1 MSTDFQVIATNASA
15 PFTLKLHRGDG
26 MLLLAMNWKS
36 STPPADFVGF
46 AIEYR
51 EPGGDRFWSVN
62 NRLSFPAPDGTIS
75 SARASSRLAPIQKF
89 RWVHFP
95 MNANLPGLFTYR
107 VTPVFMNERR
117 ELSYGEP
124 QQADIAL
131 HRATY
136 PGQLNIAYTRGFV
149 SSQAFVDRYV
159 TATDGIETLLPKK
172 ADDGLDFTPSHPK
185 AAQALAWMGFEARE
199 EILGLLDL
207 AIADASATVRIV
219 AYDIN
224 DPAIVSRLESLG
236 PRLWAIIDD
245 SATHG
250 KPDSAESHTAGRL
263 ALSAGA
269 DHVIRQHCKGLQ
281 HNKFIVVS
289 GDTVK
294 SALCG
299 STNFTW
305 RGQFVQNNNVVSV
318 SGASAIKP
326 FLTAFDQY
334 WDNAISTAATWRSL
348 GLKGINARITFSPHS
363 ADNAALAA
371 IGADIAKA
379 RSSVFYSLAFLN
391 QTSGPVT
398 DAIHT
403 VTEAPGIF
411 VYGIA
416 DKPVGGFNISL
427 PDGKIAPVSP
437 AALSDHL
444 PEPFKSEPTGGFGTR
459 MHHKFVV
466 IDFDKPTARVYT
478 GSYNFSTAADLKNG
492 ENLLVI
498 KDRRI
503 ATSYMVE
510 ALSIFDHY
518 HFRVLQA
525 KAKTKAL
532 SLKLPLQ
539 FPALPPGGKPPSPT
553 RSASAIANFLPDA
566 KK

>member
-51 EPGGDRFWSVN
+51 EPGADRFWAVS
-62 NRLSFPAPDGTIS
+62 NRLAFPAPDGSIS
-75 SARASSRLAPIQKF
+75 TARASSRLAPIQKF

-95 MNANLPGLFTYR
+95 RNADLPGPFTYR

-131 HRATY
+131 HRATF

-149 SSQAFVDRYV
+149 SSQAFVDRFV
-159 TATDGIETLLPKK
+159 TTTDGIETLLPKK

-185 AAQALAWMGFEARE
+185 SNEALVWMGFEARE
-199 EILGLLDL
+199 EILTLLDQ
-207 AIADASATVRIV
+207 AIADPTAIVRIA

-245 SATHG
+245 SASHG
-250 KPDSAESHTAGRL
+250 KPDSAESHTAARL
-263 ALSAGA
+263 AVSAGP
-269 DHVIRQHCKGLQ
+269 DHVLRQHCGGLQ
-281 HNKFIVVS
+281 HNKFIVVA
-289 GDTVK
+289 GEVVQA
-294 SALCG
+294 ALCG

-318 SGASAIKP
+318 SGPAAIKP
-326 FLTAFDQY
+326 FITAFDQY
-334 WDNAISTAATWRSL
+334 WDDTISTAANWRSL
-348 GLKGINARITFSPHS
+348 GLKGINARITFSPHA
-363 ADNAALAA
+363 ADNAALAS

-398 DAIHT
+398 EAIRT
-403 VTEAPGIF
+403 VTAAPGIF

-416 DKPVGGFNISL
+416 DKPVGGFNLSL
-427 PDGKIAPVSP
+427 PDGKVAPVSP
-437 AALSDHL
+437 AALSDDL

-478 GSYNFSTAADLKNG
+478 GSYNFSNAADRKNG
-492 ENLLVI
+492 ENLLLL

-503 ATSYMVE
+503 AVSYMVQ
-510 ALSIFDHY
+510 ALTIFDHY
-518 HFRVLQA
+518 HFRILQA
-525 KAKTKAL
+525 KAATKQHKLA
-532 SLKLPLQ
+532 LKLP
-539 FPALPPGGKPPSPT
+539 PSISGAAPWWL
-553 RSASAIANFLPDA
+553 ASYEDPLRIHDRQLFA
-566 KK
+566 